1 MTHILGQLQMLVDL
15 SHTFEDGMPGFVMR
29 APDGS
34 SAPFTAM
41 VRPFLTHD
49 QSEPFYGG
57 KPSFELTE
65 VQFHTS
71 IGTYIDAPRH
81 RFRGM
86 RDISQLKLE
95 ELVLDGMVVDVPGC
109 RAGDGV
115 GLDRMNLP
123 GDVAGKAVLFRFDWD
138 RHWGKA
144 AYDHYLYIAVD
155 VIERLIAGRA
165 KLVGVDTINIDN
177 RQDPYRPA
185 HTKLLSNDILI
196 VENLAN
202 LSALPSSGFRFFAV
216 PIKAKDATSM
226 TVRAFAE
233 K

>member
-1 MTHILGQLQMLVDL
+1 MLVDL

-34 SAPFTAM
+34 SAPFTAR
-41 VRPFLTHD
+41 VRPFLTHE

-57 KPSFELTE
+57 KASFELTE
-65 VQFHTS
+65 VRFHTS

-86 RDISQLKLE
+86 RDISQLRLE
-95 ELVLDGMVVDVPGC
+95 ELVLDGVVVPIPGG
-109 RAGDGV
+109 RPGDAV
-115 GLDRMNLP
+115 GLDQMNLP
-123 GDVAGKAVLFRFDWD
+123 EDVADKAVLFRFDWD
-138 RHWGKA
+138 QYWGNS
-144 AYDHYLYIAVD
+144 AYDRYPYIGLDA
-155 VIERLIAGRA
+155 IERLIAGRV

-177 RQDPYRPA
+177 REDPYRPA
-185 HTKLLSNDILI
+185 HTKFLSNDILI
-196 VENLAN
+196 VENLTN
-202 LSALPSSGFRFFAV
+202 LSSLPASGFRFFAV

-233 K
+233 V

>member
-1 MTHILGQLQMLVDL
+1 MLVDL

-57 KPSFELTE
+57 KASFELTE
-65 VQFHTS
+65 VRFHTS
-71 IGTYIDAPRH
+71 IGTYIDAPSH

-86 RDISQLKLE
+86 RDISQLRLE
-95 ELVLDGMVVDVPGC
+95 ELVLDGVVVHVPGG
-109 RAGDGV
+109 RAGDAV
-115 GLDRMNLP
+115 GLDQMNLP
-123 GDVAGKAVLFRFDWD
+123 ENVADKAVLFRFDWD
-138 RHWGKA
+138 QYWGNS
-144 AYDHYLYIAVD
+144 AYDRYPYIGLDA
-155 VIERLIAGRA
+155 IERLIAGRV

-177 RQDPYRPA
+177 REDPYRPA
-185 HTKLLSNDILI
+185 HTKFLSNDILI

-202 LSALPSSGFRFFAV
+202 LSSLPTSGFRFFAV

-233 K
+233 M

>member
-1 MTHILGQLQMLVDL
+1 MLVDL
-15 SHTFEDGMPGFVMR
+15 SHTFEDGMPGFVMH

-57 KPSFELTE
+57 KASFELTE
-65 VQFHTS
+65 VRFHTS
-71 IGTYIDAPRH
+71 IGTYIDSPRH

-86 RDISQLKLE
+86 RDISQLRLE
-95 ELVLDGMVVDVPGC
+95 ELVLDGVVVHVPD
-109 RAGDGV
+109 AQTEDAI
-115 GLDRMNLP
+115 GLDQMDLP
-123 GDVAGKAVLFRFDWD
+123 ENVVGKAVLFRFDWD
-138 RHWGKA
+138 QYWGNS
-144 AYDHYLYIAVD
+144 AYDRYPYIGLD
-155 VIERLIAGRA
+155 VIERLIAGRV
-165 KLVGVDTINIDN
+165 KLVGVDAINVDDRKN
-177 RQDPYRPA
+177 PYRPA
-185 HTKLLSNDILI
+185 HTKFLSNDILI

-202 LSALPSSGFRFFAV
+202 LSSLPTSGFRFYAV

-233 K
+233 M